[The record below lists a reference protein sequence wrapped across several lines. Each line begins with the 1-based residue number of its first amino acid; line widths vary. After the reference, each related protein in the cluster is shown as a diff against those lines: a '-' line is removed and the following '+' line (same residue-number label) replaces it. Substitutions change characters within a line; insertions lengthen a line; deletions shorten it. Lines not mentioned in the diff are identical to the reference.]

1 MAFLLDTNVISELRK
16 PHPDP
21 GVDRWFAGVD
31 PNDLFLSVLVVG
43 ELRQG
48 VERLARR
55 DPAQAAPL
63 ERWLQELMSSF
74 TDRLVPIT
82 APIADRW
89 GRLNVPNPL
98 PAIDGLLAATA
109 LEHDWTLVTRN
120 EADVVST
127 GARLLNPWSV
137 NKGTP

>member
-16 PHPDP
+16 PTPDP
-21 GVDRWFAGVD
+21 GVDGWFAGVD
-31 PNDLFLSVLVVG
+31 PDGLFLSVLVVG

-63 ERWLQELMSSF
+63 ERWLQELVSSF

-82 APIADRW
+82 ASIADRW
-89 GRLNVPNPL
+89 GRLNVPSPL
-98 PAIDGLLAATA
+98 PVIDGLLAATA
-109 LEHDWTLVTRN
+109 LEHDWTLVTSN
-120 EADVVST
+120 VSDVVSS
-127 GARLLNPWSV
+127 GARLVNPWSAR
-137 NKGTP
+137 

>member
-1 MAFLLDTNVISELRK
+1 MVFLLDTNVISEVRK
-16 PHPDP
+16 PNPDP
-21 GVDRWFAGVD
+21 GVDGWFAGVD
-31 PNDLFLSVLVVG
+31 PDGLFLSVLVVG

-63 ERWLQELMSSF
+63 ELWLEELLSSF
-74 TDRLVPIT
+74 ADRLVPIS
-82 APIADRW
+82 ARIADRW

-98 PAIDGLLAATA
+98 PVIDGLLAATA
-109 LEHDWTLVTRN
+109 LEHDWIFVTRN

-127 GARLLNPWSV
+127 GARLLNPWSLS
-137 NKGTP
+137 GR

>member
-16 PHPDP
+16 PTPDT
-21 GVDRWFAGVD
+21 GVDGWFAGVD
-31 PNDLFLSVLVVG
+31 PDGLFLSVLVVG

-63 ERWLQELMSSF
+63 ERWLQELVSSF

-82 APIADRW
+82 ASIADRW
-89 GRLNVPNPL
+89 GRLNVPSPL
-98 PAIDGLLAATA
+98 PVIDGLLAATA

-120 EADVVST
+120 VSDVVSS
-127 GARLLNPWSV
+127 GARLLNPWSAR
-137 NKGTP
+137 